1 MINAFINGG
10 PFMIILLILAIVIL
24 FIAIKNFK
32 QPYFTNGIMLLGIL
46 SVVLGIL
53 ATYLGV
59 SNAFRTIQRTGDI
72 NPYIVLE
79 GLKISTIPSVT
90 GGIIMLVSTG
100 IWYYFVKRHN
110 LLIV

>member
-10 PFMIILLILAIVIL
+10 PFMIILLIIAIVIL

-46 SVVLGIL
+46 SVILGIL
-53 ATYLGV
+53 ATYIGV
-59 SNAFRTIQRTGDI
+59 SNAFRAIQMAGDI
-72 NPYIVLE
+72 NPVIVLE
-79 GLKISTIPSVT
+79 GLMIATIPSVT
-90 GGIIMLVSTG
+90 GGVIMLVATG
-100 IWYYFVKRHN
+100 IWYYFVKRHK